1 MANFSTCNH
10 SKLFIDIE
18 DFVEKTIYHSGN
30 IGWEGFKQELEF
42 LINEI
47 DFEYDDNLW
56 YSAYIQ
62 AILQLKK
69 QNTINGKVDYE
80 QLYQMKFEDVQAF
93 FTTFVRQREVE
104 RKNFYQAEERNREQL
119 LKHIDNLTQHYS
131 KLLFVRVDLA
141 YIKEK
146 HADIDIRLFRDD
158 VQKLI
163 GYIQD
168 GDRCFSDLEGYAWA
182 LEQGEEKGY
191 HCHLLLIYNGA
202 VKKQD
207 YYYANEVIERWKQ
220 ITKQDGYGF
229 NCNSTEHKEQFRKSG
244 KLGIGMIYRNDLR
257 SVENAKHV
265 CSYLVNPEKDKQ
277 YLRVKPLRMRT
288 FGMSKYRRSDRRY
301 RERTSFRNNFEYISS
316 R

>member
-1 MANFSTCNH
+1 MNRYPTCNH
-10 SKLFIDIE
+10 SKLIIGIE
-18 DFVEKTIYHSGN
+18 AFVKRTIYHSGN
-30 IGWEGFKQELEF
+30 IGWDGFKQELEF

-47 DFEYDDNLW
+47 DFEYDDTLW

-62 AILQLKK
+62 AILELKK
-69 QNTINGKVDYE
+69 QNTIYGKVDYE
-80 QLYQMKFEDVQAF
+80 RLYQMEFNDIQN
-93 FTTFVRQREVE
+93 TFCTFIRQREIE
-104 RKNFYQAEERNREQL
+104 RKDFYHAEERNREQL
-119 LKHIDNLTQHYS
+119 LKHIDNLTRHYS

-141 YIKEK
+141 YVKEK

-158 VQKLI
+158 VQKLT

-202 VKKQD
+202 VRKQD

-229 NCNSTEHKEQFRKSG
+229 NCNSTEHKEQFRKLG
-244 KLGIGMIYRNDLR
+244 KLGIGMIHRNDHI
-257 SVENAKHV
+257 SVENAKNV
-265 CSYLVNPEKDKQ
+265 CSYLVNPEKDNQ
-277 YLRVKPLRMRT
+277 YLRVKPYRMRT
-288 FGMSKYRRSDRRY
+288 FGTGSYRRNYRRY
-301 RERTSFRNNFEYISS
+301 RNNS
-316 R
+316 

>member
-1 MANFSTCNH
+1 MGSYRNCNH
-10 SKLFIDIE
+10 SKLLIDIE
-18 DFVEKTIYHSGN
+18 AFVEQTINHPSN

-47 DFEYDDNLW
+47 DFEYDDSLW

-62 AILQLKK
+62 AILELKK

-80 QLYQMKFEDVQAF
+80 LLYELEFNDIQDVF
-93 FTTFVRQREVE
+93 STFIRQHEIE
-104 RKNFYQAEERNREQL
+104 RKDFYHAEERNREQL
-119 LKHIDNLTQHYS
+119 LKHIDNLTRHYS

-141 YIKEK
+141 YVKEK
-146 HADIDIRLFRDD
+146 HAEIDIRLFRDD

-207 YYYANEVIERWKQ
+207 YYYGNEAIGRWKQ
-220 ITKQDGYGF
+220 ITNQDGYGF
-229 NCNSTEHKEQFRKSG
+229 NCNSTEHKE
-244 KLGIGMIYRNDLR
+244 
-257 SVENAKHV
+257 
-265 CSYLVNPEKDKQ
+265 
-277 YLRVKPLRMRT
+277 
-288 FGMSKYRRSDRRY
+288 
-301 RERTSFRNNFEYISS
+301 
-316 R
+316 